1 MATRV
6 KPKRW
11 RSVGLEAFE
20 ESSKIYS
27 PEVLRRI
34 LEKAEITDVRQ
45 RAQFKETVTNV
56 MAWLYMDL
64 HYENRPRKTEIR
76 AALEEI
82 RRQVVQL
89 RLMFRRLDDDTRREL
104 MGEAH
109 LDPGKPPEFK
119 VAELVG
125 NDPRALTGLNT
136 RLRLALRK
144 YKEADPGAPRKEAL
158 ERAVFQ
164 LVQAW
169 QEIKGEPPTRRFNS
183 PESREYGVFREFVN
197 AALEPLGQQA
207 SDDMVKRTISKLK
220 N

>member
-6 KPKRW
+6 KPKSW

-27 PEVLRRI
+27 PKVLRRI

-45 RAQFKETVTNV
+45 REQFEEAVVNV
-56 MAWLYMDL
+56 MAWFYVDL

-109 LDPGKPPEFK
+109 FDPEKPPEFK

-158 ERAVFQ
+158 ERAIFQ
-164 LVQAW
+164 LGQAW

-183 PESREYGVFREFVN
+183 PESREYGIFREFVN